1 MAATSTPAHTYT
13 VNLLPKRD
21 EMYRKVYHLRWE
33 GKENVL
39 FSQEPGHAEQR
50 QRWPLRWPDKQLLWW
65 GALDWTRSN
74 VCTFISCHG
83 ALWLAPAE
91 VPQSG
96 LVPVLSLSVLLS
108 WINSSALIHIRDIWK
123 TVFRDASRHS
133 NTCAR
138 ALFPVAD
145 SCSSASV
152 PSTFYLASVLGL
164 ISLIWLSS
172 EYLEEWD
179 SSVSEKLWSRKQ
191 AELLWWPFYWQ
202 PKSNNPQIIAN
213 LERSGEVKKSLSLR
227 VVALWFSP
235 PTIWIGS
242 VMCLIWSK
250 IFSSAL
256 KLENFMDAWCVTD
269 LISFHPSPWTGTD
282 ATTSQRLSPSIW
294 HLGVRAVAGSKC

>member
-1 MAATSTPAHTYT
+1 MKCTERCITYAGRGRKTCFSARNQDMQSRGRDGLWDDLINSCCDEERWTGRALTYVPSFPAMVHCDW
-13 VNLLPKRD
+13 P
-21 EMYRKVYHLRWE
+21 
-33 GKENVL
+33 
-39 FSQEPGHAEQR
+39 QQR
-50 QRWPLRWPDKQLLWW
+50 CHRV
-65 GALDWTRSN
+65 DW
-74 VCTFISCHG
+74 F
-83 ALWLAPAE
+83 
-91 VPQSG
+91 QF
-96 LVPVLSLSVLLS
+96 SLSVLLS